1 MATLRWDIMKYFII
15 TLTLISLLSP
25 NEIIKEYPREDNA
38 PYIDVRTAYSY
49 PDKQPIVLATKVA
62 ENEDLKGIRRYDD
75 WLAELSHCE
84 SSGREDIVILDTN
97 NRYSHSCLQF
107 QTRTF
112 NHYSERYGFED
123 YDIMNCED
131 QKDVANEMLKE
142 NYNNWQHW
150 FNCSTKKIGLPYT
163 TLTTK

>member
-1 MATLRWDIMKYFII
+1 MKQYF
-15 TLTLISLLSP
+15 LLPLIFLFSLIP
-25 NEIIKEYPREDNA
+25 TGEETIKYTAENNDL
-38 PYIDVRTAYSY
+38 YIDATVASPFQVEQQT
-49 PDKQPIVLATKVA
+49 VLSTKVA
-62 ENEDLKGIRRYDD
+62 ENEDLSGIRRYDG

-123 YDIMNCED
+123 VDIMNCED

-142 NYNNWQHW
+142 NYYNWQHW
-150 FNCSTKKIGLPYT
+150 YLCSTEKIGLPY
-163 TLTTK
+163 